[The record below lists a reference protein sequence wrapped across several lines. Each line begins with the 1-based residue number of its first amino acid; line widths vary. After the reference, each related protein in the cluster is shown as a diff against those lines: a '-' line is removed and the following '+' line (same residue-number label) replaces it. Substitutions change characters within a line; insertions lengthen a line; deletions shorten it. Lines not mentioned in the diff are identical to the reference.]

1 MRISVII
8 CTYGRAA
15 SLRDLLESLDAQS
28 YSDVEILIVDGNAEP
43 SPAREIADAFIRNRK
58 GNVECN
64 LVPSKK
70 GLTRQRNVGLS
81 RATGE
86 ILCFLDDDVTLPKEF
101 LQRVADI
108 FAQQEFQDVGG
119 ITGYDDVNYAVP
131 FTWRW
136 RLRRALGVIPDLPP
150 GGVDR
155 LGRGIPLSFLQ
166 PFTGFKQVGL
176 LPGFCMIY
184 RRSVVGNLRFDEL
197 IPTYAGED
205 RDFSM
210 QMGWRS
216 RLLICGDLHLS
227 HHAALQGRDSELAR
241 NFQSA
246 FGMGRRFAKFA
257 ARRQGLREAG
267 HYIPG
272 RFGDRCNVPIS
283 KSWTNEWRDICNPD
297 QGFFRGAVVRN
308 KSSPAAGIVV
318 EPKLIQTVIPK
329 HSPRDEHRGSFFGRF
344 CVSRADRTAGH
355 VTLATV

>member
-227 HHAALQGRDSELAR
+227 HHATLQGRDSELAR

-257 ARRQGLREAG
+257 HGGRDYAKLVITFLGDSLIDVMFLLVSPGRMNGATFVIRIKGFFAGLLSETKARRQPELSS
-267 HYIPG
+267 
-272 RFGDRCNVPIS
+272 NLSSS
-283 KSWTNEWRDICNPD
+283 KP
-297 QGFFRGAVVRN
+297 
-308 KSSPAAGIVV
+308 
-318 EPKLIQTVIPK
+318 
-329 HSPRDEHRGSFFGRF
+329 
-344 CVSRADRTAGH
+344 
-355 VTLATV
+355 